1 MDLSLELKRDL
12 LRHLVA
18 TLAYRGGIAVLGAP
32 VNFAE
37 FRVHHTT
44 RTAGEI
50 LAHIGDLIQGSL
62 YLVKGEFVYLQS
74 SPQIWEDDVKRFFNA
89 VKELDL
95 YLASDAPLAQ
105 PIEKIMQ
112 GPIADAL
119 THVGQIVMLRRLA
132 GKPIREES
140 YFTAEIKAGEID
152 EEYFSML
159 GRAPADESL

>member
-1 MDLSLELKRDL
+1 MSVALDLKREL

-18 TLAYRGGIAVLGAP
+18 TLAFRGGIAITDAP
-32 VNFAE
+32 DRFTE
-37 FRVHHTT
+37 FRTGETT

-62 YLVKGEFVYLQS
+62 HLVKGEFVYLQS
-74 SPQIWEDDVKRFFNA
+74 SPQLWSEDVERFFTA
-89 VKELDL
+89 VKEFDL
-95 YLASDAPLAQ
+95 YLASDAPLGQ
-105 PIEKIMQ
+105 PIEKLLQ

-140 YFTAEIKAGEID
+140 YFTVEIVAGQIGEK
-152 EEYFSML
+152 YF
-159 GRAPADESL
+159 

>member
-1 MDLSLELKRDL
+1 MKREL

-18 TLAYRGGIAVLGAP
+18 TLAFRGGIAITDAP
-32 VNFAE
+32 DRFTE
-37 FRVHHTT
+37 FRAGETT

-74 SPQIWEDDVKRFFNA
+74 SPQLWSEDVERFFTA
-89 VKELDL
+89 VKEFDL
-95 YLASDAPLAQ
+95 YLASDAPLEQ
-105 PIEKIMQ
+105 PIEKLLQ

-140 YFTAEIKAGEID
+140 YFTVEIVAGGID
-152 EEYFSML
+152 EKYF
-159 GRAPADESL
+159 

>member
-1 MDLSLELKRDL
+1 MSIALDLKREL

-18 TLAYRGGIAVLGAP
+18 TLAFRGGIAITDAP
-32 VNFAE
+32 DGFTE
-37 FRVHHTT
+37 FRADDTT

-62 YLVKGEFVYLQS
+62 YLVKGDFVYLQS
-74 SPQIWEDDVKRFFNA
+74 PAQLWSEDVERFFTA
-89 VKELDL
+89 IREFDL

-105 PIEKIMQ
+105 PIEKLLQ

-140 YFTAEIKAGEID
+140 YFTAEIAAGEVD
-152 EEYFSML
+152 EKYFQIS
-159 GRAPADESL
+159 R

>member
-1 MDLSLELKRDL
+1 MSIALDLKREL
-12 LRHLVA
+12 LRHVVA
-18 TLAYRGGIAVLGAP
+18 TLAFRGGIAITDAP
-32 VNFAE
+32 DRFTE
-37 FRVHHTT
+37 FRAGETT

-74 SPQIWEDDVKRFFNA
+74 SPQLWSEDVERFFTA
-89 VKELDL
+89 VKEFDL
-95 YLASDAPLAQ
+95 YLASDAPLEQ
-105 PIEKIMQ
+105 PIEKLLQ

-140 YFTAEIKAGEID
+140 YFTVEIVAGGID
-152 EEYFSML
+152 EKYL
-159 GRAPADESL
+159 